1 MPDGIAG
8 GQPRIAYRCNNSL
21 GQRYG
26 ALFCSRGLKLGPCT
40 LRIQALC
47 AAPGDPMS
55 KIRDFVEDQFLIE
68 FDDTFPPDTDLFKAG
83 VMDSFGYIQMIRFL
97 ESEFGITFSEAE
109 MTGDVLV
116 SLAQVESVVASKI
129 AATRVA

>member
-1 MPDGIAG
+1 
-8 GQPRIAYRCNNSL
+8 
-21 GQRYG
+21 
-26 ALFCSRGLKLGPCT
+26 
-40 LRIQALC
+40 
-47 AAPGDPMS
+47 MS

-97 ESEFGITFSEAE
+97 ETEFGITFSEAE